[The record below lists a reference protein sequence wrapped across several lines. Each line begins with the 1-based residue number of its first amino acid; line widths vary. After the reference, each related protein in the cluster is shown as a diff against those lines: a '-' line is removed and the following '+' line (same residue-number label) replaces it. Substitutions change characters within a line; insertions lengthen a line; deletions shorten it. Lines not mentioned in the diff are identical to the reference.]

1 MHELQYN
8 RKASHITVHALK
20 NRAIVQNV
28 NSHRTFDP
36 IYFYKDELHV
46 LQIVLKNN
54 ENKNCRLIYQD
65 YYLMAFFSFEM

>member
-8 RKASHITVHALK
+8 RKASHITVHAIR

-46 LQIVLKNN
+46 LQIVLK
-54 ENKNCRLIYQD
+54 KKRKQKL
-65 YYLMAFFSFEM
+65 